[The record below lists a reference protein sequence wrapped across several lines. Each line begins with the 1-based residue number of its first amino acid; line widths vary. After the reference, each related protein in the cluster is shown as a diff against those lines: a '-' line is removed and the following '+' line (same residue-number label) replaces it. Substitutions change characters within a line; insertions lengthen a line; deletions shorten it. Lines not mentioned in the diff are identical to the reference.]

1 VTRTARRIAPVALLL
16 SCLVAGPVA
25 CEGPGARAPAAAAEA
40 AWQPLFDGASLAGWR
55 VDRGGASGP
64 VEVADGRLVLGCGE
78 PMTTIA
84 LAEPAASAFPRDDF
98 ELELVAA
105 RASGNDFFVGLTF
118 PVPDGELTLI
128 LGGWGGSL
136 CGLSCLDGDDAA
148 SNSTKSFRRFDRGRD
163 YRVLVRVERGRATA
177 TVDGEP
183 LADVD
188 THGQRCSLRR
198 EVEPCRP
205 LGLATYQTEARIASL
220 RWRRIAR

>member
-1 VTRTARRIAPVALLL
+1 MTRTARRIAPVALLL
-16 SCLVAGPVA
+16 ACDVAGLVA
-25 CEGPGARAPAAAAEA
+25 CEGPGARAPAAAVEA

-55 VDRGGASGP
+55 FDRGGASGP
-64 VEVADGRLVLGCGE
+64 VEVADGRLVLGRGE

-84 LAEPAASAFPRDDF
+84 LAEPAASALPRDDF

-148 SNSTKSFRRFDRGRD
+148 SNATKSFRRFDRGRD
-163 YRVLVRVERGRATA
+163 YRVVLRVEHGRATA

-188 THGQRCSLRR
+188 TRGRRCSLRR

-205 LGLATYQTEARIASL
+205 LGLATYQTEAKIASL
-220 RWRRIAR
+220 RWRTLAR